1 MGPNPV
7 RPRPFRVE
15 HAMNLLSPDLEAASP
30 ACHFTANWEPT
41 LDEILEEP
49 IVRELMAR
57 DGVTEPIL
65 RRLANKI
72 GESLI
77 PTRLDRAEVPFYPD
91 NLLPALQITLA
102 SLADLDVRY
111 EIERAYLEEWSGSDE
126 VKRRLMAVL
135 EAGWRREREPIVR
148 RLTRLEEQ
156 IRAPR
161 RA

>member
-1 MGPNPV
+1 MT
-7 RPRPFRVE
+7 
-15 HAMNLLSPDLEAASP
+15 LLSPELEAASP
-30 ACHFTANWEPT
+30 ARHFTANWEPT

-49 IVRELMAR
+49 IVRQLMAR
-57 DGVTEPIL
+57 DGVTEPTL

-77 PTRLDRAEVPFYPD
+77 PARLDRAEVSFYPD
-91 NLLPALQITLA
+91 GVLPTLQSMFA
-102 SLADLDVRY
+102 CLADLDVRY
-111 EIERAYLEEWSGSDE
+111 EIERDYLEEWPGPDE
-126 VKRRLMAVL
+126 VKRRLRAAL

-161 RA
+161 GA

>member
-1 MGPNPV
+1 
-7 RPRPFRVE
+7 
-15 HAMNLLSPDLEAASP
+15 MNLLSSDLEAVSP
-30 ACHFTANWEPT
+30 ARQFTANWEPT

-49 IVRELMAR
+49 IVRQLMAR
-57 DGVTEPIL
+57 DGVTEPTL

-111 EIERAYLEEWSGSDE
+111 EIERAYLEEWPGPDD
-126 VKRRLMAVL
+126 VKRRLIAVL
-135 EAGWRREREPIVR
+135 DASWRRDREPLVQ

-156 IRAPR
+156 IRASR
-161 RA
+161 R